1 MEEQILLSE
10 VTNVLQ
16 PLQSQLLDALG
27 KYIQSKTTCD
37 QQLAK
42 YMSQMQSIID
52 KMKKVH
58 FVKPISSVNN
68 IQDIIDLEIF
78 VTKLRQ
84 FSQVNVH
91 TGSYVVYV
99 IKQNEE
105 VADRLVDIVAEACA
119 DNEALKYTAINTYY
133 AIIAYTIQVL
143 DEHKFFGTL
152 LADLHYNKKE
162 FHAYTQKLIST
173 FVDTDSGANKQ
184 VTAGSTPASPGVG
197 EDEKRE
203 QGAKT
208 NILATNISYNKHI
221 LIVRH
226 CCASFMLILGLSNN
240 RLISFYLIFVRICS
254 LSHNRKKAYEAQS
267 HTKNVN

>member
-1 MEEQILLSE
+1 MEEHLLLSE

-52 KMKKVH
+52 MMKKVH

-99 IKQNEE
+99 MKQNEE

-162 FHAYTQKLIST
+162 FHAYTHKLIST

-184 VTAGSTPASPGVG
+184 VTAGSTPTSPGDG

-208 NILATNISYNKHI
+208 NTLATTIICALI
-221 LIVRH
+221 LIVRPS
-226 CCASFMLILGLSNN
+226 CASFMLILGLSNN
-240 RLISFYLIFVRICS
+240 RLISFYLISVRICS

-267 HTKNVN
+267 HTKNIN